1 MAKKDIVPRK
11 YAAVKPIYEV
21 IDDRKA
27 QVYLDSMPYHRAL
40 RHMRVDDLVRSA
52 QAGEFSPNIEPLH
65 FDMKGRLRNGQH
77 RMWMVILSGI
87 PQEFM
92 VLRNLS
98 EREIASLD
106 TGTARTSGDV
116 LTHEGYAYG
125 STMSQAL
132 HALYQFK
139 NGNFPGSYNVGRKL
153 VPRGDAGTT
162 GVPPL
167 NNNLLIQFAKEPDI
181 GPRMQQSVLYV
192 ESQPA
197 FRRLASKGL
206 WAFIHFIITEVNGV
220 DGAEFF
226 RCMKDAIYR
235 QGDVDPVYKL
245 RKRLERAMVRNGD
258 QVYKLTKTEQ
268 CALIIK
274 TWNMWVVGK
283 PCHALRWAHRN
294 SKPEAFPKP
303 ISGLLLGS

>member
-1 MAKKDIVPRK
+1 
-11 YAAVKPIYEV
+11 
-21 IDDRKA
+21 
-27 QVYLDSMPYHRAL
+27 
-40 RHMRVDDLVRSA
+40 MRVDDLVRSA

-106 TGTARTSGDV
+106 TGSTRTSGDV

-197 FRRLASKGL
+197 FRRLASKGI

-274 TWNMWVVGK
+274 AWNFWAIDK
-283 PCHALRWAHRN
+283 PCYSLRWVHKKD
-294 SKPEAFPKP
+294 SPKPEAFPHP
-303 ISGLLLGS
+303 IRGLSRRS